1 MGHGSTNSY
10 RRPSRTGAL
19 RRDLPVVVLG
29 ESYAGRVTGI
39 AECGIFVTLD
49 ASWDAQSGV
58 QAFGLVHHKNLAVGA
73 GALFSKGQRV
83 RATVLQIR
91 EGQRLA
97 LRLETSFT
105 NQVNADVR
113 PKNTPAPA
121 IVGDVKHGTIA
132 KVHERDDGVFVKL
145 DGSPPFARWGWAHIS
160 EIADERVDKPRLSVL
175 FPVNKRVKVK
185 VLRIDDRG
193 LCLGL
198 KPSYFA
204 EDAAAKAAEEET
216 AATKATEEEAARV
229 EAAEEEAARVEA
241 AAAAEAEAAASRF
254 AAAIDASKEF
264 AAKKKK
270 ATQELEHLKELGSRW
285 VYGGLLAHD
294 DYQTIAL
301 ASRRSAR
308 DDAIDDELR
317 AAALPIAAAAR
328 KIQGLARRVAAKV
341 EAAGDSPRRRA
352 ATRGARRR
360 PPSPR
365 SPLRV
370 RFGLRRRV

>member
-39 AECGIFVTLD
+39 AECGIFVTLH
-49 ASWDAQSGV
+49 ASWDAPSGV
-58 QAFGLVHHKNLAVGA
+58 QAFGLVHHKNLAA
-73 GALFSKGQRV
+73 GARAHCFPLFSKGQRV

-91 EGQRLA
+91 EGQRLS

-105 NQVNADVR
+105 NQVNADVG

-121 IVGDVKHGTIA
+121 FVGDVRHGTIA

-145 DGSPPFARWGWAHIS
+145 DGSPPLARWGWAHIS

-229 EAAEEEAARVEA
+229 EAA
-241 AAAAEAEAAASRF
+241 AAAEAEAAASRF
-254 AAAIDASKEF
+254 AAAIDAAKEF